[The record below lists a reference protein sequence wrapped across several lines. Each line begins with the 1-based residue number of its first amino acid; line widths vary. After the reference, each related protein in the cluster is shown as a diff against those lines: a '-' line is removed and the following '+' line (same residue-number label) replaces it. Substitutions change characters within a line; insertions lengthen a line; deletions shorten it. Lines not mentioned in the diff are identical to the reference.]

1 MDFDDLLL
9 LARELLQQNV
19 DIRNQ
24 LQERIHHLLIDEYQ
38 DTNPLQLSLI
48 QLLASPQCQVCA
60 VGDDDQAIYAFR
72 GANIENILRFEQDFA
87 PCRVIKLE
95 ENYRSYQNILT
106 AAHGVISKNPHRK
119 GKKLF
124 SNLGPGNKIKVLECE
139 DGSKEAETVALN
151 IHDDLHKRGMPA
163 HNIALLYR
171 ANPQS
176 RLFEESLRQQ
186 AIPYKIVGGTS
197 FFDTKEVKN
206 LLAWLSLIDYPGN
219 EMSFRRMVNFPA
231 RGIGHKTLE
240 RLVDNAPQAKQSFLA
255 FSAAGAPGL
264 DLKKTAQQSLISFAA
279 PLFEAAQ
286 AAQKAHPRQMVAI
299 CERAIQDAGYKR
311 WVAEEKDP
319 KIRDRIREAHQG
331 FFDALALF
339 CEQYEEAKSN
349 PRAHE
354 SIDTKRSVLRAFLQK
369 LSLEDKEDL
378 REEDKSKTSKGK
390 VTLMSLHAA
399 KGLEFEKVYL
409 VGFEEGL
416 LPHRRSLEESGDTGV
431 QEERRLCYVG
441 ITRAKAQLVLSY
453 AQWRRRRHER
463 IKREPSRFLENI
475 PAKTLDTPKP
485 IEETEE
491 ETAFNAFASL
501 KARLSK
507 NEPVESHKEI
517 S

>member
-1 MDFDDLLL
+1 M
-9 LARELLQQNV
+9 
-19 DIRNQ
+19 
-24 LQERIHHLLIDEYQ
+24 
-38 DTNPLQLSLI
+38 
-48 QLLASPQCQVCA
+48 A

-72 GANIENILRFEQDFA
+72 GANIENILRFEKDFA

-124 SNLGPGNKIKVLECE
+124 SNLGPGKKIKVLECE

-176 RLFEESLRQQ
+176 RLFEESLRHQ

-219 EMSFRRMVNFPA
+219 EMSFRRMVNFPT

-240 RLVDNAPQAKQSFLA
+240 RLVDNAPKAKQSFLA

-264 DLKKTAQQSLISFAA
+264 ELKKTAQQSLVAFAA

-286 AAQKAHPRQMVAI
+286 AAKKAHPRQMVAI
-299 CERAIQDAGYKR
+299 CERAIQDAGYQR

-354 SIDTKRSVLRAFLQK
+354 SIDTKRPVLRAFLQK

-390 VTLMSLHAA
+390 VTLMSFHAA

-507 NEPVESHKEI
+507 MSQLKATRKSVNSKGSKKDFYPCAASLDI
-517 S
+517 

>member
-1 MDFDDLLL
+1 
-9 LARELLQQNV
+9 
-19 DIRNQ
+19 
-24 LQERIHHLLIDEYQ
+24 
-38 DTNPLQLSLI
+38 
-48 QLLASPQCQVCA
+48 
-60 VGDDDQAIYAFR
+60 
-72 GANIENILRFEQDFA
+72 
-87 PCRVIKLE
+87 
-95 ENYRSYQNILT
+95 
-106 AAHGVISKNPHRK
+106 
-119 GKKLF
+119 
-124 SNLGPGNKIKVLECE
+124 
-139 DGSKEAETVALN
+139 
-151 IHDDLHKRGMPA
+151 
-163 HNIALLYR
+163 
-171 ANPQS
+171 
-176 RLFEESLRQQ
+176 
-186 AIPYKIVGGTS
+186 
-197 FFDTKEVKN
+197 
-206 LLAWLSLIDYPGN
+206 
-219 EMSFRRMVNFPA
+219 
-231 RGIGHKTLE
+231 
-240 RLVDNAPQAKQSFLA
+240 
-255 FSAAGAPGL
+255 
-264 DLKKTAQQSLISFAA
+264 
-279 PLFEAAQ
+279 
-286 AAQKAHPRQMVAI
+286 MVAI
-299 CERAIQDAGYKR
+299 CERAIQDAGYQR

-354 SIDTKRSVLRAFLQK
+354 SIDTKRPVLRAFLQK

-390 VTLMSLHAA
+390 VTLMSFHAA